1 MALLPAS
8 RHENKQ
14 LFGTAAATQAGVTVE
29 LGTAHAYALPLPAG
43 SENRVLNGYT
53 QKHTDFHHTGRN
65 VALAEGQ
72 DRRSYSI
79 DTN

>member
-1 MALLPAS
+1 MALFPAS

-29 LGTAHAYALPLPAG
+29 LGTAHTYTLPLPAG

-53 QKHTDFHHTGRN
+53 QKHTVFRHTGRN
-65 VALAEGQ
+65 VALTEGQ
-72 DRRSYSI
+72 DGHS
-79 DTN
+79 